1 MNALIYTEE
10 SKLIVRKP
18 NGLQYDFENVDRP
31 ELGFD
36 FDVLVYDDIEVKILE
51 WKEDLD
57 FNDQDKVAL
66 TDEEKGEIERYIE
79 NSEPPL
85 GYNLNTQYVNKLEEI
100 VYSNIGVVANH
111 YDFPSLFEAVYAG
124 REGSNHPFRANAR
137 RVLEFADTSWRVYSQ
152 VSIEINQTREDT
164 LKSFEDYAQAF
175 PSPNNP
181 PDSTTLQA
189 V

>member
-85 GYNLNTQYVNKLEEI
+85 GYNLNTQYIRKLEEM
-100 VYSNIGVVANH
+100 VYVNIEKVANQ
-111 YDFPSLFEAVYAG
+111 YDFPFV
-124 REGSNHPFRANAR
+124 
-137 RVLEFADTSWRVYSQ
+137 
-152 VSIEINQTREDT
+152 
-164 LKSFEDYAQAF
+164 
-175 PSPNNP
+175 
-181 PDSTTLQA
+181 
-189 V
+189 